1 MIMFARTVLSRQSLP
16 SGTFRT
22 LNSSKAL
29 CWLAP
34 ANRSYTLPAG
44 TAEPGIQERITKKP
58 LASRKTFLIDS
69 YKHLME
75 TNPVVLFVHYNNLLK
90 HEDHHYRA
98 QIQQNGGKLTML
110 RNNLFEV
117 YLKNSHIPDPCA
129 PVKSAD
135 QNKRHPLLPLFKG
148 PTAAISFP
156 ETNPADVA
164 KVLKVLEKAQDKLF
178 VVAAKVETAVYDVAQ
193 LAHFKSL
200 PSKLDLQGQLLGVLH
215 VLSGAGLVR
224 TLEADSQLLYLTL
237 SRHNE
242 NQCSTE
248 SKDK

>member
-1 MIMFARTVLSRQSLP
+1 MTMFTRILGSRLSLP
-16 SGTFRT
+16 SGALRT
-22 LNSSKAL
+22 LNSSKAV

-34 ANRSYTLPAG
+34 VRRSYTVPVG
-44 TAEPGIQERITKKP
+44 TAEPSIKERITKKP
-58 LASRKTFLIDS
+58 LESRKTFLIDS

-90 HEDHHYRA
+90 HEDHQYRA

-117 YLKNSHIPDPCA
+117 YLKNALTPDPCS

-135 QNKRHPLLPLFKG
+135 QNKTHPLLPLFKG
-148 PTAAISFP
+148 PTAAITFP
-156 ETNPADVA
+156 QTNPVDVA

-178 VVAAKVETAVYDVAQ
+178 VVGAKVETAVYDVAQ

-200 PSKLDLQGQLLGVLH
+200 PSKSELQGQLVGLLH
-215 VLSGAGLVR
+215 ILSGAGLVR

-242 NQCSTE
+242 NQS
-248 SKDK
+248 SDGSNDK